1 MKIEV
6 GMTVYLKPIGNAA
19 RRGTAII
26 ETTVTKVG
34 RKYFE
39 VEQSWTGRFFIETMY
54 QDGRGYIS
62 DYHAYLSV
70 KEIEDDARVVALE
83 RHFRALFDFSGSG
96 LSLEKLE
103 KMKIIAEGENR

>member
-6 GMTVYLKPIGNAA
+6 GMPVYLKPTGNAA

-39 VEQSWTGRFFIETMY
+39 VEPPLYGRFYIEEMC

-62 DYHAYLSV
+62 GYHAYLSV
-70 KEIEDDARVVALE
+70 KEIEDEARKEALN
-83 RHFRALFDFSGSG
+83 RHFRKLFDFSGSG

-103 KMKIIAEGENR
+103 KMKIIADGK